1 MKKFSIPCD
10 FNGVQSPFTI
20 YIGDP
25 EPKHHPLHF
34 QADWL
39 SRERGGTIPANV
51 MDSVAKLKDLS
62 EKNNVS
68 FEELCVYAL
77 GAAQQQES
85 EEASEENDENAEE
98 ELGEEDTDA
107 PEETLDELS
116 DESLEDSEE
125 LTDEL
130 LETPEGESDE
140 SLENLDETSDEL
152 GEEYLET
159 SEETIDENNEIKD
172 ETKSDKPTSGG

>member
-20 YIGDP
+20 YIGNP

-39 SRERGGTIPANV
+39 SRERGGTIPPNV

-77 GAAQQQES
+77 GAAQQQEV
-85 EEASEENDENAEE
+85 EE
-98 ELGEEDTDA
+98 EEDEDQ
-107 PEETLDELS
+107 EETEY
-116 DESLEDSEE
+116 DS
-125 LTDEL
+125 
-130 LETPEGESDE
+130 
-140 SLENLDETSDEL
+140 
-152 GEEYLET
+152 ET
-159 SEETIDENNEIKD
+159 SEEEGGESDDEYSEATKEETNEIKD
-172 ETKSDKPTSGG
+172 EVNNDKPASE